1 MVVRTR
7 SVCVPDVALES
18 RLPARTRHQ
27 AERVARHLRV
37 LTVAARIG
45 AAVSAFFGI
54 QQLIVGPDL
63 LWMALVNLGSAV
75 IFLLIPALYRF
86 GEIVA
91 PLVFFVVAYA
101 SITVVGWHIGTG
113 SGMQFYFLVA
123 ATLMVLILGIDHMLL
138 ASILAALGAA
148 TAIALEFWVPDD
160 TGVLPHWAKTSGF
173 VITTI
178 SAWVLV
184 VATVWYALRE
194 IARAREAM
202 ESEYERSEKLLTNI
216 LPATI
221 AERLKDPSRNIIAD
235 KYDDASILFADIAG
249 YTKRASDT
257 SPSDLVRF
265 LDRLYTDLD
274 ALVDRH
280 GLEKV
285 KTSGDSYMVVSGVP
299 QPRADHIEALACLAL
314 DMAEA
319 VADLKDPKGRVVP
332 LRIGLAAG
340 PVVAGV
346 VGARKFFYD
355 VWGDAVNVAA
365 RMETTDVEGRIQV
378 PQNVYDRLNH
388 PFVLEERGDVDIK
401 GKGDYAHL
409 VPGRAPR
416 RRRGTPRRRTR
427 CRHGQPL
434 DLAVL
439 RLDQPGQLLQ
449 AVDEL
454 MQHVGGAGILGVDV
468 IVHCADGVDC
478 RIDASSDQVDD
489 LAGAVL
495 VGRELR
501 QGGTGR
507 NGVGATVWH
516 RVEGAHPF
524 RDGVAGLACEVDELI
539 KLQVKVAEVGP
550 HDVPVRLL
558 ALQVEFDQIDQD
570 PLQVGGELGRGV
582 KSLYFCFC
590 ATCCGSHVSFNLS

>member
-18 RLPARTRHQ
+18 RIPARTRHQ
-27 AERVARHLRV
+27 AERVARHLGV

-45 AAVSAFFGI
+45 AVVSAFFGI
-54 QQLIVGPDL
+54 QQLILGPEL
-63 LWMALVNLGSAV
+63 LWIAIVNLGSAV
-75 IFLLIPALYRF
+75 MFLFIPALYRF

-123 ATLMVLILGIDHMLL
+123 ATLMVLILGIDHIIL
-138 ASILAALGAA
+138 ASIFAALGAA

-160 TGVLPHWAKTSGF
+160 TGVLPQWAKASGF

-178 SAWVLV
+178 SAWVLA

-194 IARAREAM
+194 IARARDAL

-319 VADLKDPKGRVVP
+319 VADLKDPQGRAVP

-388 PFVLEERGDVDIK
+388 LFVLEERGDVDIK
-401 GKGDYAHL
+401 GKGIMHTWY
-409 VPGRAPR
+409 
-416 RRRGTPRRRTR
+416 
-427 CRHGQPL
+427 
-434 DLAVL
+434 
-439 RLDQPGQLLQ
+439 
-449 AVDEL
+449 
-454 MQHVGGAGILGVDV
+454 
-468 IVHCADGVDC
+468 
-478 RIDASSDQVDD
+478 
-489 LAGAVL
+489 L
-495 VGRELR
+495 VGRRDDDAVRRAVEH
-501 QGGTGR
+501 
-507 NGVGATVWH
+507 GA
-516 RVEGAHPF
+516 
-524 RDGVAGLACEVDELI
+524 
-539 KLQVKVAEVGP
+539 
-550 HDVPVRLL
+550 
-558 ALQVEFDQIDQD
+558 
-570 PLQVGGELGRGV
+570 
-582 KSLYFCFC
+582 
-590 ATCCGSHVSFNLS
+590 ATASP